1 MWTWKY
7 LNLIIIDVLALIV
20 VITVFGVV
28 TNINLNKLNN
38 KIDKLIELSTPEAIN
53 VIPENYIL

>member
-7 LNLIIIDVLALIV
+7 LNLMIIDILALIV
-20 VITVFGVV
+20 IITVFGVI

-38 KIDKLIELSTPEAIN
+38 KIDKLIKLNTPEAIN

>member
-7 LNLIIIDVLALIV
+7 LNLIIIDILVLMVI
-20 VITVFGVV
+20 ITVFGVI

-38 KIDKLIELSTPEAIN
+38 KIDKLIKLNTPEAIN